1 MKGPQRSRLE
11 SKPLCSNYKRRGK
24 AMANVE
30 VDYNGTKLMVP
41 EEVSKAVAKLP
52 VDIRNSILG
61 TYAAAAKKQGT
72 STITLKVT
80 EKGGIS
86 VYGLAFIQE
95 NKASLVWV
103 KGEAKGVGAP
113 Q

>member
-1 MKGPQRSRLE
+1 
-11 SKPLCSNYKRRGK
+11 
-24 AMANVE
+24 MANVE

-86 VYGLAFIQE
+86 VYGLGRFPVTLYATQMLRLMGVAKDILAFIQE